1 MLRFLGVALFVVMLG
16 LAWRIGSLLSSDAIG
31 MAVGMT
37 LGVLAGVPTA
47 ALVLLARRRDEED
60 DERWDEGDHNR
71 QPQGYGYQPPI
82 IVLTGAAGYPGMQGQ
97 QQTQQAMLPPPQQA
111 PWPPERRERS
121 FRIVGEVEQPVE

>member
-1 MLRFLGVALFVVMLG
+1 MLRILGVALFVVMLA

-60 DERWDEGDHNR
+60 DDRWDEGDRNR

-82 IVLTGAAGYPGMQGQ
+82 IVLTGAAGYPGLQG

-111 PWPPERRERS
+111 PWPPERRERN